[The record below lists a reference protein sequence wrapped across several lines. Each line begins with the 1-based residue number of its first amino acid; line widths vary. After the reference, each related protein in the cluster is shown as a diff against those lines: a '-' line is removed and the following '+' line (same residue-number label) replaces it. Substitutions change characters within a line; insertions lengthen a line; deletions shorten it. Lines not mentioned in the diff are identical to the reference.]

1 MTGKIKYPRTSHFH
15 FSPGMTS
22 DDKKIKNY
30 NDFVGREIIATV
42 KMDGENSTG
51 YPDSYTHA
59 RSIDSLHHVSRDWFK
74 KFWAERAYKLPEGWR
89 VCGENLY
96 AQHSIWYPL
105 LPSYF
110 MGFSIW
116 NEKNVALSWDDTL
129 MWFEE
134 LGVEPVPT
142 EWVSNDQT
150 YSYRG
155 KFDLE
160 AIKHL
165 TAKLDTSRIEGL
177 VVRVT
182 DEIPYEK
189 FDTSFVKWVRK
200 GHVTT
205 DEHWMMQEVIP
216 NRLRS

>member
-1 MTGKIKYPRTSHFH
+1 MNKIKYPRTYHFH
-15 FSPGMTS
+15 FSEGMGN

-30 NDFVGREIIATV
+30 NDFVGKEVIATV

-51 YPDSYTHA
+51 YSDNYTHA
-59 RSIDSLHHVSRDWFK
+59 RSIDSQHHSSRDWFK

-116 NEKNVALSWDDTL
+116 NDKNVALSWDDTL

-134 LGVEPVPT
+134 LGIEPVPT

-165 TAKLDTSRIEGL
+165 TTKLDTSRIEGL

-189 FDTSFVKWVRK
+189 FDTHFVKWVRK

-205 DEHWMMQEVIP
+205 DEHWMSQAVIP
-216 NRLRS
+216 NQLRS